1 MDKEDERRSS
11 IETNGLTQKPMLN
24 FLLEGGD
31 EFSLYSAHI
40 YCTRKQ
46 PNQTLNQGENHE
58 KLL

>member
-11 IETNGLTQKPMLN
+11 IETNGLTQKSLLN

-40 YCTRKQ
+40 YCTRKTTKSDFK
-46 PNQTLNQGENHE
+46 PRR
-58 KLL
+58 KP